1 MIPHV
6 PMQTRSLASYSSS
19 FLVLEIFTI
28 RGYLTTS
35 NSSVHTLRL
44 QSQVDNLNYQQHIN
58 LLIDCQHGVS
68 RSSHASL
75 DIAVLNLQVV
85 KFTPCYVFFLL
96 LFYFILHKSLQ
107 ELYDTQAVY
116 VMQLQTLALCT
127 YVVILDTFILRIV

>member
-6 PMQTRSLASYSSS
+6 PVQTRSLASYSSS
-19 FLVLEIFTI
+19 FLVLENFTI

-35 NSSVHTLRL
+35 NSSVHTMRL
-44 QSQVDNLNYQQHIN
+44 QSHVDNLNYLQHIN

-68 RSSHASL
+68 RSSHALL